1 MLFGIC
7 KPPTT
12 QPTYFFLQSMNPY
25 IIPGVKRERLSK
37 EEILKEYFKSIG
49 YPLERLREKDRRL
62 EFVLHRN
69 IYMYVLKT
77 EFLWTYTMV
86 GEYMIRNHAT
96 VINSMKQTH
105 NWLKND
111 KEFSKLINGHLENI
125 EKAFRN
131 GGQ

>member
-1 MLFGIC
+1 MD
-7 KPPTT
+7 
-12 QPTYFFLQSMNPY
+12 
-25 IIPGVKRERLSK
+25 
-37 EEILKEYFKSIG
+37 YFKSIG
-49 YPLERLREKDRRL
+49 YPLERLRVKDRRL

-77 EFLWTYTMV
+77 EFLWTYTMI
-86 GEYMIRNHAT
+86 GEYMLRNHAT

-125 EKAFRN
+125 DKALRN
-131 GGQ
+131 GTQ